1 MQKRYFCYVYV
12 YAQEFISN
20 MIDKRYVPIPK
31 EVDLCI
37 MKGICE
43 KFELK
48 AVVQLYRKQHPL
60 QFSTHTKQYPPEKTC
75 LNFVFLLC
83 LPLLY

>member
-31 EVDLCI
+31 EFDLCR

-48 AVVQLYRKQHPL
+48 AVVQ
-60 QFSTHTKQYPPEKTC
+60 
-75 LNFVFLLC
+75 
-83 LPLLY
+83 

>member
-1 MQKRYFCYVYV
+1 MQKIYFCYVYV

-31 EVDLCI
+31 EVDLCR
-37 MKGICE
+37 MKWICE

-48 AVVQLYRKQHPL
+48 AVVQL
-60 QFSTHTKQYPPEKTC
+60 
-75 LNFVFLLC
+75 
-83 LPLLY
+83 